1 MQRRWGR
8 PVVRFKRAT
17 ADSHGEVQ
25 GSRNDMKM
33 SNVPAAF
40 HVPAKM
46 FSNLAREVAGE
57 GPGQWFNVQPSFNHP
72 G

>member
-25 GSRNDMKM
+25 GSRKEMEDG
-33 SNVPAAF
+33 
-40 HVPAKM
+40 HVPAVFQPRCTLVWLVKLQERVKRVDS
-46 FSNLAREVAGE
+46 FARD
-57 GPGQWFNVQPSFNHP
+57 NN
-72 G
+72 